1 MTQELPPLNSLRF
14 FEAAA
19 RLGNLRQVAEELHV
33 TPSAVSHSI
42 HTLETW
48 FGAQL
53 FERSPRGFS
62 LTEFGLSFL
71 PGVSKAL
78 QVISDATDEV
88 MGYRPPGRLS
98 LTTGPTFASRWLVPR
113 LPLFAEIHPEIA
125 ITLDTSGRAEARVP
139 DGADLEIRYGPKPR
153 AGISR
158 IRLSPDVLVPVCAP
172 QLAATA
178 PADSHEAMLQA
189 MPLLRVSNVADD
201 WAFWLVGA
209 GLGVQEKPQDLTFGK
224 VHIALEAARQGL
236 GIAIG
241 RRLLVEDDLKAGE
254 LVSLALPRVPALSS
268 YWLLGAGATFER
280 RETRAFRRW
289 LIEQIQLSQ
298 NGEIGKPAG

>member
-42 HTLETW
+42 HNLETW

-53 FERSPRGFS
+53 FDRGARGLT
-62 LTEFGLSFL
+62 LTEPGLSFL
-71 PGVSKAL
+71 PGIASAL
-78 QVISDATDEV
+78 RLISDATDEA

-98 LTTGPTFASRWLVPR
+98 LTTEPTFASRWLVPR
-113 LPLFAEIHPEIA
+113 LPHFAASHPHIA

-139 DGADLEIRYGPKPR
+139 DGADLEIRCGPKPR
-153 AGISR
+153 AGVSR
-158 IRLSPDVLVPVCAP
+158 IELAPDVLVPVCAP
-172 QLAATA
+172 ELADTA
-178 PADSHEAMLQA
+178 HAAPEALLHRL
-189 MPLLRVSNVADD
+189 PLLRVSNVADD
-201 WAFWLVGA
+201 WTFWLAGA
-209 GLGVQEKPQDLTFGK
+209 GLEVPDKPQDLSFGG

-241 RRLLVEDDLKAGE
+241 RWLLVDDDLRE
-254 LVSLALPRVPALSS
+254 RQLVPLALPRVPALSS
-268 YWLLGAGATFER
+268 YWLIGAGATLER

-289 LIEQIQLSQ
+289 LIQQVQRSQ
-298 NGEIGKPAG
+298 SGHIAITSS